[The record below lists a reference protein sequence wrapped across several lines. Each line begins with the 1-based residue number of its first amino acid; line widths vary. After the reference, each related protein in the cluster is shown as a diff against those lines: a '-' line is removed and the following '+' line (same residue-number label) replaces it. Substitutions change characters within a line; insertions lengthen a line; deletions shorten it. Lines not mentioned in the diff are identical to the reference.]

1 MEYFF
6 DRGVQL
12 RVCREKFLGEF
23 FGRFVGFE
31 RIGFIQHIFSSVREE
46 GTKIFLEEKNKRQ
59 VRRTKRSM
67 SLTSRSYLK

>member
-46 GTKIFLEEKNKRQ
+46 GTKIFLEEKNK
-59 VRRTKRSM
+59 K
-67 SLTSRSYLK
+67 TSEKNKKINESNK